1 MKYRSIVCTCV
12 LGTTLVLAAVEQ
24 KQNQSQKTDP
34 APPPAAS
41 TPNSSTS
48 QNSNSTESKTKVIH
62 GCPKSPPAKTGA
74 EGRQPTA
81 QAKASRVILNASLPL
96 FFEPLP
102 PQSRA
107 PSAARFVLRTPQ
119 YDLLL
124 AQNGGVLEFP
134 ESGAGHCDKR
144 HDCRS
149 GAAPV
154 EFLQLN
160 LAGASSKTR
169 IEADGTQS
177 GFSYYLVGND
187 PRKWRTHVPHF
198 GKVRY
203 RDVYPGI
210 DLVFRSNPQRLEYD
224 FLLTPYAQADLISI
238 ELGGIATA
246 HSLRMGEDGSVSL
259 QLAGGKVV
267 MQRPAVYEGRGCS
280 SGADGPEVAAREGR
294 YCRLLAGGA
303 FVIRERG
310 RGEAPT
316 IGFALPT
323 YDHSQPLVIDPV
335 VAFSTF
341 LGGNTDDGASGVAL
355 DLQGNIYITGTTNS
369 MNFPVTNG
377 ALQPNLAGNQDIF
390 VTKLA
395 PDGSHLIYSTYLGGT
410 NSDFAHGI
418 AVDASGYVYVT
429 GETYSTD
436 FPTVNAFQS
445 TSQGGN
451 GFVSKLNVDGSTLV
465 YSTYLGGSLE
475 GATNA
480 IAIDSAGEAVVAG
493 RTYST
498 DFPVLNAF
506 QPAHATDLG
515 DSDATLTKLSASG
528 SSLVFSTYLGG
539 NSNDFAMGVALDASG
554 NIYVAGLTFSSD
566 FPTVAGSFETAYSAT
581 PGGTG
586 FVSKFNPTGSQLT
599 YSTFLV
605 GGNINAIAVNGLLQA
620 FVTGSASSALST
632 TGGAFQT
639 TTPNPF
645 LGAGAGFVTGFNSSG
660 SGLVYSTFLG
670 GNNGD
675 VGNAIAMDSSN
686 DVYVTGETSSTN
698 FPVQAPVQPAYAGS
712 GDAFVSELNPS
723 GSKLVFSTFLGGGG
737 QGFGTDE
744 GFGVVVDASGD
755 IVAAGS
761 TNAPDFPVLNALQ
774 PVLAGLGNAF
784 VTKFTSAPAPV
795 LSLSAPSLTFASQVV
810 TVKSAAQ
817 TLTLQN
823 SGNAN
828 LSISQVSVSGDYSV
842 TNSCTSP
849 VAPNSV
855 CHLNVIFTPTVAG
868 DRPGILTIS
877 SNATLQPNVV
887 QLDGAGQDFI
897 FEGTPGATIVSP
909 GQSAQV
915 ALTLMPLSDFNQ
927 MVSFSCS
934 ALPLNASCV
943 FTPPSKTLDG
953 TDTANVQLSINT
965 SAGSSLVPP
974 RNIRPRGPW
983 ANLKAPGA
991 TIWLG
996 SFLAAWSL
1004 FWLMLVRARSL
1015 RAGFVTLASILL
1027 FGLALAACG
1036 GGGNTGG
1043 GGSGNSPTPAGTY
1056 SVVINATSE
1065 GTLTHG
1071 LVFQLTVN

>member
-1 MKYRSIVCTCV
+1 VWVC
-12 LGTTLVLAAVEQ
+12 LAALL
-24 KQNQSQKTDP
+24 
-34 APPPAAS
+34 
-41 TPNSSTS
+41 SSGS
-48 QNSNSTESKTKVIH
+48 ANI
-62 GCPKSPPAKTGA
+62 GA
-74 EGRQPTA
+74 EVWKPTA
-81 QAKASRVILNASLPL
+81 QIEASRMILHASLPL

-102 PQSRA
+102 GQSRA
-107 PSAARFVLRTPQ
+107 PSAARFVLHTPE
-119 YDLLL
+119 YNLLL
-124 AQNGGVLEFP
+124 AQNGGVFEFP
-134 ESGAGHCDKR
+134 QSGAGRCDKR

-149 GAAPV
+149 GAVPV

-169 IEADGTQS
+169 IEGDGAQR
-177 GFSYYLVGND
+177 GFSNYLVGND
-187 PRKWRTHVPHF
+187 PRMWRTHVPHF
-198 GKVRY
+198 GGVRY

-224 FLLTPYAQADLISI
+224 FLLAPYAQADPISI
-238 ELGGIATA
+238 QLGGIATA

-280 SGADGPEVAAREGR
+280 SGANGPEVAAREGR
-294 YCRLLAGGA
+294 DCHLLAGGA

-310 RGEAPT
+310 RGKAPT

-341 LGGNTDDGASGVAL
+341 LGGNTDDGANGVAL
-355 DLQGNIYITGTTNS
+355 DLLGNIYITGTTNS
-369 MNFPVTNG
+369 TNFPVTKG

-395 PDGSHLIYSTYLGGT
+395 PDGSHLIYSTYLGGS
-410 NSDFAHGI
+410 NSEFAHGI
-418 AVDASGYVYVT
+418 AVDASGFVYVT

-445 TSQGGN
+445 TSQGGT
-451 GFVSKLNVDGSTLV
+451 GFVSKLSADGSTLV

-475 GATNA
+475 GTTNA
-480 IAIDSAGEAVVAG
+480 IAVDSAGEAVVAG

-506 QPAHATDLG
+506 QPAHAADSG

-539 NSNDFAMGVALDASG
+539 NSNDFAMGVALDPSG

-566 FPTVAGSFETAYSAT
+566 FPTVAGSFETTYSST

-586 FVSKFNPTGSQLT
+586 FVSKFNATGSQLI

-605 GGNINAIAVNGLLQA
+605 GANINAVAVNGLSQA

-645 LGAGAGFVTGFNSSG
+645 LGAGAGFVTGFNTSG

-675 VGNAIAMDSSN
+675 VGNAIAIDSSN

-723 GSKLVFSTFLGGGG
+723 GSQLIFSTFLGGGAE
-737 QGFGTDE
+737 GFGTDE
-744 GFGVVVDASGD
+744 GFGIVVDSSGD

-774 PVLAGLGNAF
+774 PVLAGFGNAF

-795 LSLSAPSLTFASQVV
+795 LSLSAPSLTFEPQLV

-828 LSISQVSVSGDYSV
+828 LSISQVSVTGDYSV
-842 TNSCTSP
+842 TNSCTAP
-849 VAPNSV
+849 VAPNSA
-855 CHLNVIFTPTVAG
+855 CHLNVTFTPTIAG
-868 DRPGILTIS
+868 DRPGTLSIY

-887 QLDGAGQDFI
+887 QLDGTGQDFQ
-897 FEGTPGATIVSP
+897 FGGTPGAATVSP
-909 GQSAQV
+909 GHSAPV
-915 ALTLMPLSDFNQ
+915 ALTLMPLSGFNHA
-927 MVSFSCS
+927 VSFSCS
-934 ALPLNASCV
+934 RLPLNTSCV
-943 FTPPSKTLDG
+943 FKPPNTTLDG
-953 TDTANVQLSINT
+953 TDTANVQLSIDT
-965 SAGSSLVPP
+965 SAGALISP
-974 RNIRPRGPW
+974 RSIRPRGPW
-983 ANLKAPGA
+983 VNLSVPDAA
-991 TIWLG
+991 IWAVSLLAG
-996 SFLAAWSL
+996 SLL
-1004 FWLMLVRARSL
+1004 FWLVFTRTRSS
-1015 RAGFVTLASILL
+1015 RAGFAGVASIVL

-1036 GGGNTGG
+1036 GGGGG
-1043 GGSGNSPTPAGTY
+1043 GASSPTPAGTY
-1056 SVVINATSE
+1056 PVMINATTE
-1065 GTLTHG
+1065 GGLTHG